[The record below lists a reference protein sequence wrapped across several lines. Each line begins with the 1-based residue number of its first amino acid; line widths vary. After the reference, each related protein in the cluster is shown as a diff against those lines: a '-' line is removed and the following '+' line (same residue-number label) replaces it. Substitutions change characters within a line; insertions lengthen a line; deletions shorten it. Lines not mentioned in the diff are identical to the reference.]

1 MSHTDTL
8 RARPRRSIAD
18 LALRLRLSGV
28 VVFLLLL
35 GAVFATLAPQFLTWQ
50 NLGVIASNAAI
61 LAIVAAAQA
70 VVLLTRNLDVSVG
83 SIMGL
88 AAYLSADYAAAH
100 PDVGVELVFIALGL
114 GALLG
119 LINGLIV

>member
-61 LAIVAAAQA
+61 LGMVAASQG
-70 VVLLTRNLDVSVG
+70 VVLLTCTLEVSM
-83 SIMGL
+83 SAIMGL
-88 AAYLSADYAAAH
+88 PSYLSAESAPTH
-100 PDVGVELVFIALGL
+100 PDAGSK
-114 GALLG
+114 
-119 LINGLIV
+119 